1 MKLMLHSNSGTHH
14 QEQVLVCHNTTFFR
28 FDSCLRF
35 VPASNVSAK
44 NNFIVLLPFFPLP
57 LLSFPS
63 QLISRVSFRHCIGLP
78 PICSCFRVQGLW
90 DHHCFIFSLLFLSF
104 WRMVCT
110 SKKRKKNKAHESQNP
125 LKQTSGQIGLYW
137 FCLSL
142 NLVEFYLAVQPCW
155 YQ

>member
-14 QEQVLVCHNTTFFR
+14 REQVLVCHNTTFFR

-35 VPASNVSAK
+35 VPASKVSAN

-63 QLISRVSFRHCIGLP
+63 QLISRASFRHCIGLP

-90 DHHCFIFSLLFLSF
+90 DHHCFIFFSIVSFFLKNS
-104 WRMVCT
+104 MHL
-110 SKKRKKNKAHESQNP
+110 KKKKKKKIKLMRGKTH
-125 LKQTSGQIGLYW
+125 
-137 FCLSL
+137 L
-142 NLVEFYLAVQPCW
+142 NRRLGR
-155 YQ
+155 